1 VGKDLAWVTLIK
13 SEKGAVGLLKI
24 ADSDYLSRRE
34 EGRYGIYHTCQPEVN
49 SQSQGRIV
57 ETARD
62 DVISGLEI
70 AGELRTW
77 F

>member
-1 VGKDLAWVTLIK
+1 LAGVTLIK
-13 SEKGAVGLLKI
+13 SEKDAVRLLKI
-24 ADSDYLSRRE
+24 ADSDYLSRCE
-34 EGRYGIYHTCQPEVN
+34 EGRYGIYHSDQPEVN

-62 DVISGLEI
+62 DVVGGLEI
-70 AGELRTW
+70 AGELRAW